1 MVAIGGGGA
10 RLIVCN
16 QKLLMASIFRKTEK
30 KSPFMSITADL
41 QLDRAEQQEPLFMLE
56 KSKRLALQSRIVQ
69 LIRGETIPEVW
80 SRSSAPVMR
89 RRLKQT
95 CLPPYISSADM
106 AFLIMSS
113 IVQSD
118 QRRQPSTRPVLQLL
132 AWFAETDKQLFT
144 ASHHAT
150 RDRNANLAKK
160 VSDFADQLKSAVTR
174 RVCTLLHDASARMS
188 SVRFFRQA
196 QCASEHLATCT
207 CSLLGRGPRADSGAP
222 ASFLHGCQETM

>member
-1 MVAIGGGGA
+1 
-10 RLIVCN
+10 
-16 QKLLMASIFRKTEK
+16 MASIFRKTEK
-30 KSPFMSITADL
+30 KSPFVSITADL

-56 KSKRLALQSRIVQ
+56 KSKRQALQSRIVQ

-80 SRSSAPVMR
+80 SKSSAPVMR

-95 CLPPYISSADM
+95 CLPPYISSADL

-113 IVQSD
+113 IVRSD

-132 AWFAETDKQLFT
+132 AWFADTDKQLFT

-150 RDRNANLAKK
+150 RDRNARLAKT

-174 RVCTLLHDASARMS
+174 RVWTLLHDASARTS

-196 QCASEHLATCT
+196 PCASEHLTPDT
-207 CSLLGRGPRADSGAP
+207 RSLLGRGPRADPGAP
-222 ASFLHGCQETM
+222 AGFLHGCSKAVRASLEA